1 MRDHD
6 QDALR
11 LTLDPTQPT
20 ADRLAAI
27 TRLGG
32 SKDPGLVLPLSVLL
46 GESSGALRDAL
57 AAALERLGAT
67 AVLPRLLGDAS
78 EARAIAATLG
88 LKALHDPRVVPAL
101 LQALGDARAKVREH
115 AASGFITQPDLR
127 AVAALCERL
136 RVDVDPDVRGAAA
149 QALGSYDDA
158 ASLEA
163 LATALEHDADAFVR
177 LLVRGALDTRRARAS

>member
-32 SKDPGLVLPLSVLL
+32 SADPALVLPLSVLL
-46 GESSGALRDAL
+46 GESTGALHDAL

-67 AVLPRLLGDAS
+67 AVLPGLLGDAS
-78 EARAIAATLG
+78 EARAIAA
-88 LKALHDPRVVPAL
+88 K
-101 LQALGDARAKVREH
+101 
-115 AASGFITQPDLR
+115 SG
-127 AVAALCERL
+127 E
-136 RVDVDPDVRGAAA
+136 
-149 QALGSYDDA
+149 
-158 ASLEA
+158 
-163 LATALEHDADAFVR
+163 
-177 LLVRGALDTRRARAS
+177 